1 MLKIGRDKSLIPAN
15 VFLLALLF
23 VVLVEAMVLGVRL
36 QQPWVGVRLQ
46 IQGEQLAVTAVDADS
61 PLVAEL
67 AVGDVLSHLEFRGER
82 IPLEKPLLVLPLTL
96 RTYADID
103 ALLAVQGRLQQAFL
117 ANEPL
122 VLVTADG
129 RRNVFKPEPHTHID
143 DLPAVFWWLLLANV
157 VGLMLG
163 VIVWTYKPNTLEANS
178 LLVASLSYFVAESVF
193 RIAISKEFYLPPQL
207 TATMA
212 GIEAA
217 CFNLFMTSL
226 FSILC
231 YYPRRVAPRWLLPVT
246 ATVLL
251 LHSVNYPMR
260 WWEVPIHS
268 FMLPIVPFVLYATW
282 LFYKQWQGA
291 IGNPLNRATLLM
303 LQLSVLL
310 PVWLIMLLHA
320 IPVMLGGSAIIGD
333 VATRTLLVAIF
344 AGWAVGILRF
354 RLFDIE
360 YWWLKSLL
368 WIVGG
373 SLVVVLD
380 IVLVSVFQTSTT
392 YALGGAVLLAGFLY
406 FPLRQWLLETLL
418 PTERQPLLAA
428 LPAFS
433 QVMAQATSL
442 VEFEQRWRETLLQR
456 LHPLHWEIYP
466 EAISHTALS
475 DNGMHLLIPTLAAN
489 HAYQFSGKQRA
500 SRLFN
505 SADVKNVDALLTIA
519 RMASSASE
527 TRQQAIFEERQRIM
541 RDLHDSLGA
550 KLLTLTHKLADPEG
564 KEAAKQALMTLR
576 DTIRLSLKTSPL
588 KLEDHLADWRAE
600 QTDRTEAAGVHLTW
614 KQTGQLEQHLL
625 TSKQVLE
632 ITQLLREAVS
642 NALKHAAPQVLSL
655 QFTLQH
661 GQLHILIG
669 NDGKVSDPQGWR
681 AGTGLSSLRNRT
693 RQLGGDIQF
702 QLRPEPRPHNRVQI
716 RIPLQSPSQA
726 HE

>member
-1 MLKIGRDKSLIPAN
+1 MLNRLRNKALLPAN

-23 VVLVEAMVLGVRL
+23 VVLVEVMVLSVRL
-36 QQPWVGVRLQ
+36 QQPWVGVSLQ
-46 IQGEQLAVTAVDADS
+46 IRGEQLVVTAVDGNS
-61 PLVAEL
+61 PLIGALEP
-67 AVGDVLSHLEFRGER
+67 GDVLAYLEFQGER

-103 ALLAVQGRLQQAFL
+103 ALLALQGRLEQAFRS
-117 ANEPL
+117 NEPL
-122 VLVTADG
+122 VLITEDG
-129 RRNVFKPEPHTHID
+129 RRSVFTPEPRTHID
-143 DLPAVFWWLLLANV
+143 GLPGVFWWLLLANV

-163 VIVWTYKPNTLEANS
+163 VIVWTYKPNTQEANS
-178 LLVASLSYFVAESVF
+178 LLVASISYFVAESVF
-193 RIAISKEFYLPPQL
+193 RITISKEFYLPPSL
-207 TATMA
+207 TTTLA

-217 CFNLFMTSL
+217 GFNLFMTSL

-246 ATVLL
+246 AIVLL

-368 WIVGG
+368 WIAGG

-380 IVLVSVFQTSTT
+380 LVLVAVFQTSTT

-418 PTERQPLLAA
+418 PMERQPLLAA

-442 VEFEQRWRETLLQR
+442 AEFEQRWRETLLQR
-456 LHPLHWEIYP
+456 LHPLHWEVYP
-466 EAISHTALS
+466 EAISDTALS
-475 DNGMHLLIPTLAAN
+475 DNGMHLLIPTLAADQ
-489 HAYQFSGKQRA
+489 AYQFSGKQRA

-505 SADVKNVDALLTIA
+505 SVDVKNVNALLTIA

-527 TRQQAIFEERQRIM
+527 TRQQAILQERQRIM

-550 KLLTLTHKLADPEG
+550 KLLTLTHKLTAPDD
-564 KEAAKQALMTLR
+564 KEVAKQALMTLR
-576 DTIRLSLKTSPL
+576 DTIRLSLKNAPL

-600 QTDRTEAAGVHLTW
+600 IADRSDAAGIRLVWQQSGLF
-614 KQTGQLEQHLL
+614 EQYRL

-632 ITQLLREAVS
+632 ITQLLREVVS
-642 NALKHAAPQVLSL
+642 NALKHADPQVISL
-655 QFTLQH
+655 QFTLTQA
-661 GQLHILIG
+661 QLHIFIG
-669 NDGKVSDPQGWR
+669 NDGNVSDPREWKV
-681 AGTGLSSLRNRT
+681 GTGLNSLRERT

-702 QLRPEPRPHNRVQI
+702 QLRDAPRPHNRVHI
-716 RIPLQSPSQA
+716 CVPLQAQS
-726 HE
+726 